1 MTAHCDFIAGV
12 FAGACNMFI
21 SHPLDTVKTN
31 MQSGN
36 MRFIQATKILFK
48 TEGAKSYYR
57 GLLFPLCSTGFMNS
71 IIFGVYGNSFRIYQ
85 NMTSSEESKQKY
97 WFTHVFLGGCTAGLI
112 KAICA
117 CPIELSKVRLQ
128 VKVNNETGP
137 LMVFRLIRQT
147 EGLPGVFRGLESM
160 LWRDIIPYGLFMFVY
175 EYMIEKMRSPSLQ
188 RPYHYKEE
196 TVEPLRTAVAG
207 ACAGMLSWI
216 PGIPFDVI
224 KTRMMTTTNP
234 NQYRNVLHCFSEI
247 TKEHGY
253 KYLFRGGTV
262 LVLRSAPVS
271 AVSFIAYEHMLRHCQ
286 SHYQFS

>member
-1 MTAHCDFIAGV
+1 MTAHCDFLAGV

-36 MRFIQATKILFK
+36 IRFIQATRILFK

-57 GLLFPLCSTGFMNS
+57 GLLFPLCSTGFINS

-85 NMTSSEESKQKY
+85 EMTQSTEAKQKY
-97 WFTHVFLGGCTAGLI
+97 WFTHVFLAGSTAGI
-112 KAICA
+112 VKAVCA

-137 LMVFRLIRQT
+137 LMVFRLILRK
-147 EGLPGVFRGLESM
+147 EGFPGLFRGLESM
-160 LWRDIIPYGLFMFVY
+160 IWRDAIPYGLFMFVY
-175 EYMIEKMRSPSLQ
+175 EYLVEKLRSPDLVKSH
-188 RPYHYKEE
+188 HYKEP
-196 TVEPLRTAVAG
+196 TVDSWRTAAAG

-216 PGIPFDVI
+216 PGVPFDVI
-224 KTRMMTTTNP
+224 KTKMMTANDP
-234 NQYRNVLHCFSEI
+234 NQYKSVWHCYKQI

-253 KYLFRGGTV
+253 RYLFRGGTV
-262 LVLRSAPVS
+262 LVLRSAPIS
-271 AVSFIAYEHMLRHCQ
+271 AVSFIAYENMLRHCQ